1 MIYRPRLLPGA
12 YAPAIAL
19 AVLVLLTPVRADDQT
34 RLPRWPTATEPA
46 YPSSP
51 YHGVTDGNGNVIPCR
66 CRFQGHEFRVGEEVC
81 MSTHVGVVIARCDLM
96 QNNTSWVPTETACTI
111 SSAPPAAGGSTQM
124 AGAEPQ
130 ASVPSPPSK
139 RFTRRAE

>member
-1 MIYRPRLLPGA
+1 MTYRARLLPGA
-12 YAPAIAL
+12 CAPAIVL
-19 AVLVLLTPVRADDQT
+19 AVLVMLAPVRADDQ
-34 RLPRWPTATEPA
+34 PKQPQWPTATEPA

-96 QNNTSWVPTETACTI
+96 QNNTSWVPTGTACTI
-111 SSAPPAAGGSTQM
+111 SRAPPDSGGSTQM
-124 AGAEPQ
+124 A
-130 ASVPSPPSK
+130 
-139 RFTRRAE
+139 RR